1 MGNPAGPGK
10 QYCTSCGELIDR
22 DAEYCTYCGVE
33 TKDREFPNDR
43 SGPATASDGRSFR
56 ESRHDSTE
64 PTTDRRGSPVSE
76 QSTDRNYGSPRVGID
91 GQMGPPST
99 DSTLRTVGIAAG
111 LGILGVVL
119 LIVFSAVGSLVL
131 FALQL
136 PDLAT
141 LAVGTAVGQYLGFMG
156 LGVWY
161 LQRRGYDREGIR
173 SYLGIQRPS
182 IREIGLVLL
191 GWLAIFVMVIV
202 VSLVVQAFLPEPA
215 QNEGASQFAEG
226 ATNPAILAAGVL
238 FMFVVVGPCE
248 EFLYRGIVQNRLR
261 ERLSAG
267 PAILIAAAVF
277 ASVHVI
283 ALSGG
288 DPVAMAT
295 TVGILFVPALVL
307 GSLYEYTG
315 NLVVVSLLHGL
326 HNSVI
331 LSVVFLGPSGGEA
344 AEFLTALLSILPV

>member
-1 MGNPAGPGK
+1 MGDPAGPGK
-10 QYCTSCGELIDR
+10 RYCASCGELIDR
-22 DAEYCTYCGVE
+22 DAEYCTYCGAE
-33 TKDREFPNDR
+33 TRDREFPNDR
-43 SGPATASDGRSFR
+43 SGPATASDGRSLR
-56 ESRHDSTE
+56 GDSVSGG
-64 PTTDRRGSPVSE
+64 DRATGGPVRE
-76 QSTDRNYGSPRVGID
+76 QSTERDYSAPRVGVE
-91 GQMGPPST
+91 GRAEPPST

-119 LIVFSAVGSLVL
+119 LVVFSALGSLVL
-131 FALQL
+131 FPLGL
-136 PDLAT
+136 PELAT
-141 LAVGTAVGQYLGFMG
+141 LAVATAVGQYLGFMG

-161 LQRRGYDREGIR
+161 LQRRGYDEAGIR
-173 SYLGIQRPS
+173 SYLGIRRPS
-182 IREIGLVLL
+182 LREIGLVLL
-191 GWLAIFVMVIV
+191 GWLAIFIMVIV

-226 ATNPAILAAGVL
+226 ATNPAILAVGVL

-261 ERLSAG
+261 ERLAAA

-277 ASVHVI
+277 ASVHVV

-307 GSLYEYTG
+307 GTLYEYTG

-331 LSVVFLGPSGGEA
+331 LSVVFLGPDAEEA
-344 AEFLTALLSILPV
+344 AEFITGLLSCLPV

>member
-1 MGNPAGPGK
+1 
-10 QYCTSCGELIDR
+10 LIDR
-22 DAEYCTYCGVE
+22 DSEYCTYCGAE
-33 TKDREFPNDR
+33 TKDREFPGER
-43 SGPATASDGRSFR
+43 SGPATGSDDRSFR
-56 ESRHDSTE
+56 DTRGETGATTARPADAGPVRDQSTE
-64 PTTDRRGSPVSE
+64 RDYSA
-76 QSTDRNYGSPRVGID
+76 PRVGVED
-91 GQMGPPST
+91 RGEPPST
-99 DSTLRTVGIAAG
+99 DSTLRTVGVAAG
-111 LGILGVVL
+111 LGILGVL
-119 LIVFSAVGSLVL
+119 LLVVFSALSSLVL
-131 FALQL
+131 FAFQV
-136 PDLAT
+136 PETAT
-141 LAVGTAVGQYLGFMG
+141 LAVATAVGQYLGFMG
-156 LGVWY
+156 LGVRY
-161 LQRRGYDREGIR
+161 LQRRGYTRADIQ
-173 SYLGIQRPS
+173 SYLGIRRPS
-182 IREIGLVLL
+182 IRELGLVLL

-215 QNEGASQFAEG
+215 QNEGASQFTEG
-226 ATNPAILAAGVL
+226 ATNPAVLAAGVA

-261 ERLSAG
+261 ERLSAA

-277 ASVHVI
+277 ASVHVV

-307 GSLYEYTG
+307 GAMYEYTG

-344 AEFLTALLSILPV
+344 AAFVTTLLSTLPV